1 LKKLKSTVLL
11 FLFIFVFIG
20 CAHYPT
26 NAKLDNF
33 DKEKGYR
40 FRNLLSEENS
50 NSLFVILA
58 FSGGGTRAAAFS
70 YGVMEKLR
78 DTEIMWEGKKRHL
91 LDEVDIISSVSG
103 GSFTSAYYA
112 LYRDKIF
119 TDFESQFLKIDI
131 EGALEKELFSPLNWF
146 RLASPAFDR
155 IDMAAEYYDGRI
167 FNHYSFKDLP
177 KKKPFILINATD
189 MTLGARF
196 EFTQD
201 QFDLLC
207 SDLSEFPISRAVAAS
222 SAFPVLLSPVTVKNY
237 AGSCNFSEAGW
248 VNNAMNDR
256 NIAASRFARAM
267 QVRSYLDK
275 DRRPFIHLM
284 DGGVADNIGLRE
296 PMYSMFST
304 DSPWSVLRMV
314 DMEQV
319 KKIVVIVVNAK
330 TEPNITLD
338 QKESAPGLKDTL
350 MTVANAPMDNYS
362 FETIELLKKNI
373 SQWQKDVD
381 ARKSC
386 ETEMKKSCPQAE
398 LAGGHL
404 YEIDFYPI
412 VIGFDA
418 IQDPAERSFF
428 KNLPT
433 SFSLPPETVNKL
445 RNIAGRLL
453 DESAAFQKLKGDLK

>member
-1 LKKLKSTVLL
+1 LKKLKLTILL
-11 FLFIFVFIG
+11 FLSIFAFMG

-33 DKEKGYR
+33 DKDKGYR
-40 FRNLLSEENS
+40 FQNLLSQENS
-50 NSLFVILA
+50 DSLFVILA

-70 YGVMEKLR
+70 YGVLEKLR
-78 DTEIMWEGKKRHL
+78 DTEIIWEGKKKRL
-91 LDEVDIISSVSG
+91 LDEVDVISSVSG

-119 TDFESQFLKIDI
+119 ADFESQFLKKDI

-146 RLASPAFDR
+146 RLASPEFDR
-155 IDMAAEYYDGRI
+155 IDMAAEFYDEHI
-167 FNHYSFKDLP
+167 FNHRDFKDLQ
-177 KKKPFILINATD
+177 KRKPFILINATD

-237 AGSCNFSEAGW
+237 AGGCNFSEPGW
-248 VNNAMNDR
+248 VKNAMNDR
-256 NIAASRFARAM
+256 NIATSRFAKAM

-275 DRRPFIHLM
+275 NKRPFIHLM
-284 DGGVADNIGLRE
+284 DGGIADNIGLRE
-296 PMYSMFST
+296 PTYSMFST
-304 DSPWSVLRMV
+304 DSPWSVLRMIN
-314 DMEQV
+314 MMQV

-338 QKESAPGLKDTL
+338 QKESAPSLKDTL

-362 FETIELLKKNI
+362 FETIELLKK
-373 SQWQKDVD
+373 SVEQWQKDED

-386 ETEMKKSCPQAE
+386 ETEMKKSCPQAT

-404 YEIDFYPI
+404 YEVDFYPI

-418 IQDPAERSFF
+418 IQDPDERSFF

-433 SFSLPPETVNKL
+433 SFTLPSDTVDKL

-453 DESAAFQKLKGDLK
+453 EESTIFQELKGHLK

>member
-1 LKKLKSTVLL
+1 LKKLKLTILL
-11 FLFIFVFIG
+11 FFSIFAFIG

-33 DKEKGYR
+33 DKGKGYR
-40 FRNLLSEENS
+40 FQNILPQENS
-50 NSLFVILA
+50 DSLFVILA
-58 FSGGGTRAAAFS
+58 FSGGGTRAASFS
-70 YGVMEKLR
+70 YGVLEKLR
-78 DTEIMWEGKKRHL
+78 DTEIIWDGKKKRL
-91 LDEVDIISSVSG
+91 LDEVDVISSVSG

-119 TDFESQFLKIDI
+119 ADFESQFLKKNIQ
-131 EGALEKELFSPLNWF
+131 GALAKKLLSPLNWF
-146 RLASPAFDR
+146 RLASSEFDR
-155 IDMAAEYYDGRI
+155 IDMAAEYYDEHI
-167 FNHYSFKDLP
+167 FDHHGFKDLQ
-177 KKKPFILINATD
+177 KRKPFIIINATD

-237 AGSCNFSEAGW
+237 AGSCNFSEPDW
-248 VNNAMNDR
+248 VKNAMNDR
-256 NIAASRFARAM
+256 DIAASRFARAT

-275 DRRPFIHLM
+275 DKRPFIHLM

-314 DMEQV
+314 NMEQV
-319 KKIVVIVVNAK
+319 KKIVVIIVNAK

-338 QKESAPGLKDTL
+338 QKESAPDLKDTL

-362 FETIELLKKNI
+362 FETIELLKK
-373 SQWQKDVD
+373 SVEQWQKDVD

-386 ETEMKKSCPQAE
+386 ETEMKKSCPKAK

-418 IQDPAERSFF
+418 IQDSDERSFF

-433 SFSLPPETVNKL
+433 SFSLPPDTVDKL

-453 DESAAFQKLKGDLK
+453 EESIVFQELKGHLK

>member
-1 LKKLKSTVLL
+1 LKKIKLTILL
-11 FLFIFVFIG
+11 FLSIFAFIG
-20 CAHYPT
+20 CAHCPM

-33 DKEKGYR
+33 DKDKGYR
-40 FRNLLSEENS
+40 FQNLPLQENS
-50 NSLFVILA
+50 DSLFVILA

-70 YGVMEKLR
+70 YGVLEKLR
-78 DTEIMWEGKKRHL
+78 DTEIIWEGKKKRL

-112 LYRDKIF
+112 LYGDKIF
-119 TDFESQFLKIDI
+119 ADFESRFLKEDI
-131 EGALEKELFSPLNWF
+131 QGALAKGLFSPLNWI
-146 RLASPAFDR
+146 RLASANFDR
-155 IDMAAEYYDGRI
+155 IDMAAEYYDEHI
-167 FNHYSFKDLP
+167 FNHHAFKDLQ
-177 KKKPFILINATD
+177 KRKPFVLINATD
-189 MTLGARF
+189 MTMGARF

-201 QFDLLC
+201 QFDFLC
-207 SDLSEFPISRAVAAS
+207 SDLSEFPVSRAVAAS

-237 AGSCNFSEAGW
+237 AGGCNFSEPGW
-248 VNNAMNDR
+248 VTNAMNDR
-256 NIAASRFARAM
+256 NIAASRFARAIL
-267 QVRSYLDK
+267 VRSYLDK

-314 DMEQV
+314 NMEQV

-330 TEPNITLD
+330 TEPNITID

-362 FETIELLKKNI
+362 FETIELLKK
-373 SQWQKDVD
+373 SVEQWQKDVA
-381 ARKSC
+381 ARKNC
-386 ETEMKKSCPQAE
+386 EAAMKQNCPEAK

-404 YEIDFYPI
+404 YEVDFYPV

-418 IQDPAERSFF
+418 IQNPDERSFF

-433 SFSLPPETVNKL
+433 SFSLPSDTVDKL

-453 DESAAFQKLKGDLK
+453 EESTVFQKLKGDLK